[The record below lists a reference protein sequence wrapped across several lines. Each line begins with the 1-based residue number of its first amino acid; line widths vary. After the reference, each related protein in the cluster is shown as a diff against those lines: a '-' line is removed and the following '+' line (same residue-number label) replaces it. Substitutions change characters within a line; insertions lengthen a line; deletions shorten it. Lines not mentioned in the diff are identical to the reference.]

1 MGRALYKRLFI
12 RIFVCEKREYVMTER
27 LNIAVVGGGAAGFF
41 AAISAKQ
48 NNPEAHVTIFE
59 RGQKVLA
66 KVLVTGGGRCNLT
79 NSFARIGDLKQA
91 YPRGDKMMKRLFNVF
106 DHDDT
111 WRWFEERS
119 VKLLTQED
127 ECVFPVSQSAQSV
140 VDTLTKEAH
149 RLGVEVRTGHA
160 LEGLKPLPNGDL
172 QLEFKAQKSL
182 TFNRVAITT
191 GGSPRAEG
199 LQYLARLGHDIMSPV
214 PSLFTFNIADA
225 AFKDMMGTVVE
236 DVTVSIVSTKHK
248 ASGPLLITHWGA
260 SGPAILKLSS
270 YGARYVHDCGYR
282 FQIAVNWIGLTN
294 GTLVAE
300 HLQGIVEGNRRK
312 QLSSVHPFGLPS
324 RMWLYILD
332 KTGLGADKRWDELGK
347 KGLNKL
353 VETLTNDL
361 YNVTG
366 KGAFREEFVTCGGVS
381 LTNINLNTMESKVC
395 KNLFFAG
402 EVLDVDAITGG
413 FNLQAAWTTGYVAGK
428 AMSR

>member
-1 MGRALYKRLFI
+1 MGRALCKRLFI

-41 AAISAKQ
+41 AAIAAKQ
-48 NNPEAHVTIFE
+48 NNPEARVTIFE

-79 NSFARIGDLKQA
+79 NSFAWIGDLKQA

-106 DHDDT
+106 DHGDT
-111 WRWFEERS
+111 WRWFEERG

-140 VDTLTKEAH
+140 VDALTKEAH

-182 TFNRVAITT
+182 TFNRVVITT

-225 AFKDMMGTVVE
+225 AFKTLMGMVVE
-236 DVTVSIVSTKHK
+236 DVTVSIVGTKHK

-428 AMSR
+428 AMS

>member
-1 MGRALYKRLFI
+1 MGRALCKRLFI
-12 RIFVCEKREYVMTER
+12 RIFVCDKREYAMTER

-41 AAISAKQ
+41 AAIAAKQ
-48 NNPEAHVTIFE
+48 NNPEARVTIFE

-111 WRWFEERS
+111 WRWFEERG

-140 VDTLTKEAH
+140 VDALTKEAH

-182 TFNRVAITT
+182 TFNRVVITT
-191 GGSPRAEG
+191 GGSPRAES
-199 LQYLARLGHDIMSPV
+199 LQYLARLGHDIMPPV

-225 AFKDMMGTVVE
+225 AFKALMGTVVE
-236 DVTVSIVSTKHK
+236 DVTVSIVGTKHK

-428 AMSR
+428 AMS

>member
-1 MGRALYKRLFI
+1 MGRALCKRLFI
-12 RIFVCEKREYVMTER
+12 CNFVCDKREYVMTER

-41 AAISAKQ
+41 AAIAAKQ
-48 NNPEAHVTIFE
+48 NNPEARVTIFE

-111 WRWFEERS
+111 WRWFEERG

-140 VDTLTKEAH
+140 VDALTKEAH

-182 TFNRVAITT
+182 TFNRVVITT

-225 AFKDMMGTVVE
+225 AFMALMGTVVE
-236 DVTVSIVSTKHK
+236 DVTVSIVGTKHK

-381 LTNINLNTMESKVC
+381 LTNISLNTMESKVC

-428 AMSR
+428 AMS

>member
-1 MGRALYKRLFI
+1 MLRTLCEQLFI
-12 RIFVCEKREYVMTER
+12 RIFVCQKQGDTMTEQ

-41 AAISAKQ
+41 AAIAAKQ
-48 NNPEAHVTIFE
+48 ANPKARVTIFE

-79 NSFARIGDLKQA
+79 NSFARISNLKQA

-111 WRWFEERS
+111 WRWFEERG

-140 VDTLTKEAH
+140 VDVLTNEAR

-172 QLEFKAQKSL
+172 QLEFKEQKPL

-191 GGSPRAEG
+191 GGSPRAES
-199 LQYLARLGHDIMSPV
+199 LQYLARLGHDVMQPV
-214 PSLFTFNIADA
+214 PSLFTFNISDA
-225 AFKDMMGTVVE
+225 AFKALMGTVVE
-236 DVTVSIVSTKHK
+236 DVTVSVVGTKHK
-248 ASGPLLITHWGA
+248 ASGPLLVTHWGA

-270 YGARYVHDCGYR
+270 YGARFVHDCGYR
-282 FQIAVNWIGLTN
+282 FSIAVNWIGLTN
-294 GTLVAE
+294 GALVAE
-300 HLQGIVEGNRRK
+300 RLQGIVESNRRK

-332 KTGLGADKRWDELGK
+332 KTGLGAEKRWEELGK

-361 YNVTG
+361 YAVTG

-413 FNLQAAWTTGYVAGK
+413 FNLQAAWTTGYVVGK
-428 AMSR
+428 SMGV

>member
-1 MGRALYKRLFI
+1 
-12 RIFVCEKREYVMTER
+12 MTER

-41 AAISAKQ
+41 AAIAAKQ
-48 NNPEAHVTIFE
+48 NNPEARVTIFE

-111 WRWFEERS
+111 WRWFEERG

-140 VDTLTKEAH
+140 VDALTKEAH

-182 TFNRVAITT
+182 TFNRVVITT

-225 AFKDMMGTVVE
+225 AFKTLMGMVVE
-236 DVTVSIVSTKHK
+236 DVTVSIVGTKHK

-395 KNLFFAG
+395 KSLFFAG

>member
-1 MGRALYKRLFI
+1 
-12 RIFVCEKREYVMTER
+12 MTEQ

-41 AAISAKQ
+41 AAIAAKQ
-48 NNPEAHVTIFE
+48 ANPKARVTIFE

-111 WRWFEERS
+111 WRWFEERG

-127 ECVFPVSQSAQSV
+127 ECVFPMSQSAQSV
-140 VDTLTKEAH
+140 VDALTKEAH

-199 LQYLARLGHDIMSPV
+199 LQYLARLGHDIMPPV
-214 PSLFTFNIADA
+214 PSLFTFNIADTA
-225 AFKDMMGTVVE
+225 SKDLMGTVVE
-236 DVTVSIVSTKHK
+236 DVMVSIVGTKYK

-300 HLQGIVEGNRRK
+300 HLQGIVEGNGRK

-332 KTGLGADKRWDELGK
+332 KTGLGAEKRWEELGK

-413 FNLQAAWTTGYVAGK
+413 FNLQAAWTTGYMAGK
-428 AMSR
+428 AMS

>member
-1 MGRALYKRLFI
+1 
-12 RIFVCEKREYVMTER
+12 MTER

-41 AAISAKQ
+41 AAIAAKQ
-48 NNPEAHVTIFE
+48 NNPDARVTIFE

-111 WRWFEERS
+111 WRWFEERG

-140 VDTLTKEAH
+140 VDALTKEAH

-199 LQYLARLGHDIMSPV
+199 LQYLARLGHDIMPPV

-225 AFKDMMGTVVE
+225 DFKALMGTVVE
-236 DVTVSIVSTKHK
+236 DVTVSIVGTKHK

-428 AMSR
+428 AMS

>member
-1 MGRALYKRLFI
+1 M
-12 RIFVCEKREYVMTER
+12 
-27 LNIAVVGGGAAGFF
+27 
-41 AAISAKQ
+41 
-48 NNPEAHVTIFE
+48 
-59 RGQKVLA
+59 
-66 KVLVTGGGRCNLT
+66 
-79 NSFARIGDLKQA
+79 
-91 YPRGDKMMKRLFNVF
+91 
-106 DHDDT
+106 
-111 WRWFEERS
+111 
-119 VKLLTQED
+119 
-127 ECVFPVSQSAQSV
+127 
-140 VDTLTKEAH
+140 
-149 RLGVEVRTGHA
+149 
-160 LEGLKPLPNGDL
+160 PNGDL
-172 QLEFKAQKSL
+172 QLEIKAQKPL

-191 GGSPRAEG
+191 GGSPRAES

-225 AFKDMMGTVVE
+225 AFKALMGTVVE
-236 DVTVSIVSTKHK
+236 DVTVSIVGTKYK
-248 ASGPLLITHWGA
+248 ASGPLLVTHWGA

-270 YGARYVHDCGYR
+270 YGARFVHDSGYR
-282 FQIAVNWIGLTN
+282 FSIAVNWIGLTN
-294 GTLVAE
+294 GALVAE
-300 HLQGIVEGNRRK
+300 HLQGIVGNNRRK

-332 KTGLGADKRWDELGK
+332 KTGLGAEKRWEELGK

-361 YNVTG
+361 YSVTG

-428 AMSR
+428 AMGV